1 MSAPPVRH
9 SLKLWLL
16 ATRPFS
22 LTAAVVPVI
31 VGTLV
36 AAERH
41 FNVVYFLLALLG
53 SILIQSGTN
62 LVNDYY
68 DHVKGIDGP
77 DALGPKGFILRGI
90 FSAREILWFGVGCFA
105 AGAAIGLLLVALT
118 GLGLLWLGV
127 ASVIA
132 GFFYTG
138 APVSLAYIGLGELT
152 VFFFMGPVMVLGA
165 YFVQTG
171 HYAWQPFIV
180 SLPIAFLVTAILH
193 ANNLRD
199 LDGDRAKGKRTIAT
213 FIGRRPANWEYYLLI
228 SATYVTLAAMV
239 ATRVA
244 PWPVLIALLTLP
256 AAIKAVR
263 FTAQTTQPRKLN
275 LLLRDTATLH
285 MRFGALLAVGL
296 LIALPLPNSVLLK

>member
-1 MSAPPVRH
+1 MPAQTRQP
-9 SLKLWLL
+9 LKVWLL

-36 AAERH
+36 AAPH
-41 FNVVYFLLALLG
+41 NFNPLYFLLALLG

-68 DHVKGIDGP
+68 DFAKGIDGP
-77 DALGPKGFILRGI
+77 DALGPAGMIQRGVL
-90 FSAREILWFGVGCFA
+90 SARQVLLFGVGCFV
-105 AGAAIGLLLVALT
+105 AGAVIGLLLVALC

-127 ASVIA
+127 ASVVA

-165 YFVQTG
+165 YFVQMG
-171 HYAWQPFIV
+171 HYAWEPFVV

-199 LDGDRAKGKRTIAT
+199 LDSDRAKGKRTIAT

-228 SATYVTLAAMV
+228 GGAYAALAAMV
-239 ATRVA
+239 ATKVA

-256 AAIKAVR
+256 AAVRAVR
-263 FTAQTTQPRKLN
+263 FTARTAQPRKLN
-275 LLLRDTATLH
+275 YLLRDTAALH

-296 LIALPLPNSVLLK
+296 LVALVLPHRLLWQ